1 MLWTEFASQWRFCG
15 TGTFAAQ
22 APAKL
27 SGKQAMLAA
36 ARLFEKG

>member
-1 MLWTEFASQWRFCG
+1 MLWTEFASQWCFCG
-15 TGTFAAQ
+15 TGTFA